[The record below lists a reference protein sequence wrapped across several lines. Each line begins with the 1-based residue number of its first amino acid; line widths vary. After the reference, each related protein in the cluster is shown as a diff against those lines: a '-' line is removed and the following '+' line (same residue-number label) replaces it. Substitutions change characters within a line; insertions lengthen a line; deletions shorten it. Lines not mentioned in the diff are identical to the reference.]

1 MRGRAALF
9 LADTRAVTLVEAA
22 FLLAFLLPALV
33 VGFEIQRY
41 VRQDHQIASAAE
53 GLAVVL
59 SHRARPIGGSALS
72 QDAEIVAATFPEL
85 EKNHGALWRE
95 SIGIQ
100 ATYLRFEPDSESCI
114 SGDTCVYTRARVVW
128 TWSGG
133 TAGSRELLEA
143 RGLLRSCAILQP
155 GSTPGAGTL
164 PEGVFGS
171 GSLVAV
177 DLVYAY
183 RPAVL
188 ASLFA
193 SRHILRQAF
202 LPPLYGD
209 LEFDPSADL
218 GEVAPCP

>member
-1 MRGRAALF
+1 MRRLAALF
-9 LADTRAVTLVEAA
+9 LADTRAMTLVEGAL
-22 FLLAFLLPALV
+22 LLAILLPALV

-41 VRQDHQIASAAE
+41 IRHGHQIASAAE
-53 GLAVVL
+53 GFAIVL
-59 SHRARPIGGSALS
+59 SHRARPIGGSAVS
-72 QDAEIVAATFPEL
+72 QDAETVAATFPEL
-85 EKNHGALWRE
+85 EKTHGALWRE
-95 SIGIQ
+95 AIGIQ

-114 SGDTCVYTRARVVW
+114 SGDTCNYRRARVLW

-143 RGLLRSCAILQP
+143 GGLLRSCAILQP
-155 GSTPGAGTL
+155 GTTPGSGTL

-171 GSLVAV
+171 GTLVAV

-193 SRHILRQAF
+193 SRVILRQAF

-209 LEFDPSADL
+209 LEFDPSADI
-218 GEVAPCP
+218 GEVSPCP